1 MSGSILEPYRWQVN
15 YNGSPAAG
23 ALLYSYLSGGST
35 PQVLYSDSALS
46 VPLTNPVVADSNG
59 IFQIMYMSAVSYRIT
74 ITAADGSMIF
84 PAQDNIYDLW
94 ELFQATTRTANTF
107 YAGPASGSAATPT
120 FRALVAADLSS
131 FIQSTL
137 PLCCQGRITLT
148 SGVAV
153 TTADVTAAPTVYFT
167 PYHGNRCSLYD
178 GAAWQTITFTETALA
193 LGTDTTG
200 NNYDLF
206 GYLRTGALAIERLV
220 WTNNTTRATTL
231 TLQDGAWTKT
241 GDATRLFLGTY
252 RTTNSGQTEDS
263 LLNRLVWNNFNR
275 IAKPLA
281 VSPPTTTWNYTTA
294 TIRQANGSAS
304 AQVSIMQGIAESP
317 IAISLTVG
325 VGNSTGGITIESGIG
340 EDSTTTFL
348 TNPGASTE
356 PQTGA
361 SNVISQVTTSVVLVP
376 TAGWHVFTWLEF
388 SAATGTTSWYG
399 STLIGTGMYGSW
411 PC

>member
-131 FIQSTL
+131 FIQSNL

-281 VSPPTTTWNYTTA
+281 VGSPAASWTYTTQ
-294 TIRQANGSAS
+294 TIRQADASAS
-304 AQVSIMQGIAESP
+304 AQVSIVQGVAESP
-317 IAISLTVG
+317 IAISLSCYG
-325 VGNSTGGITIESGIG
+325 VNSSGSANIFSGIG
-340 EDSTTTFL
+340 QDSTTAFV
-348 TNPGASTE
+348 TNPGAF
-356 PQTGA
+356 Q
-361 SNVISQVTTSVVLVP
+361 QVVPAAGTVVFLTTSAQLVP
-376 TAGWHVFTWLEF
+376 TVGFHVFTWLE
-388 SAATGTTSWYG
+388 SSVATGTTTWYG
-399 STLIGTGMYGSW
+399 STFSNTGMFGAW